1 LPETDDY
8 RLWAGTAMAQAEA
21 LGIDYES
28 AQWLIRRHG
37 KRVPMIFSMCEQDSR
52 LTKRITP
59 SLPFIFADL
68 VFCAGNEM
76 VVHLEDLLRRR
87 IPVLILSK
95 MTQTELRRLA
105 EITANTLDWDSATL
119 NNELEICAR
128 KWLLH

>member
-1 LPETDDY
+1 MT
-8 RLWAGTAMAQAEA
+8 QAEE

-28 AQWLIRRHG
+28 AQWLIRRHA
-37 KRVPMIFSMCEQDSR
+37 KRVPMIFSMCEQDSQ
-52 LTKRITP
+52 LAKRIT
-59 SLPFIFADL
+59 STLPFIFADL

-95 MTQTELRRLA
+95 ITQAELRRLA
-105 EITANTLDWDSATL
+105 EITANTLDWDAATL